1 MSQGLIDTIKVQL
14 YDLNDDMKAALS
26 ELNQNKQLVINGPD
40 SQLIKRGFDISYYQ
54 GQKQAIDTITSLVE
68 QIDVEEAFTQR
79 YTTFAQEETQLYEK
93 YLSEF
98 NNMDIPTQDFNDF
111 IAQYY
116 KLKGT
121 QSILTVLDTTMNE
134 HHLLTEMFEHI
145 KTEARRYQQNYIWC
159 LPRLCF

>member
-93 YLSEF
+93 YLSKF

-116 KLKGT
+116 KLKVT

-134 HHLLTEMFEHI
+134 HH
-145 KTEARRYQQNYIWC
+145 
-159 LPRLCF
+159 

>member
-68 QIDVEEAFTQR
+68 QIDVEAAFIQR
-79 YTTFAQEETQLYEK
+79 YTTFVQEETQLYEK
-93 YLSEF
+93 YLSKF

-121 QSILTVLDTTMNE
+121 QSILTFLDTTINE
-134 HHLLTEMFEHI
+134 HH
-145 KTEARRYQQNYIWC
+145 
-159 LPRLCF
+159 

>member
-134 HHLLTEMFEHI
+134 HH
-145 KTEARRYQQNYIWC
+145 
-159 LPRLCF
+159 